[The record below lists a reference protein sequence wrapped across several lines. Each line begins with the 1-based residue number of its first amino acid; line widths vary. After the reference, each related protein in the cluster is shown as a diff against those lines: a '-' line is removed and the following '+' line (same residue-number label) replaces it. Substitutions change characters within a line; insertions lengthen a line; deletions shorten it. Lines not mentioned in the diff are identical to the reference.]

1 MPGTRRTPIGR
12 TPIPHVSPEAVTLF
26 ERGAKLMR
34 RKPTE
39 DIERALSPVSFEL
52 GRVLGLKAW
61 NDCPLVDC
69 DCREPP
75 PFLDTRDEIEDWWR
89 SRWIREQ
96 LQDALRER
104 RKAEREARKPAG
116 QAPAPTPPPAS

>member
-12 TPIPHVSPEAVTLF
+12 PPIPHVSPEAVTLF

-39 DIERALSPVSFEL
+39 DIERALNNVSFEL

-61 NDCPLVDC
+61 NDCPLTDC
-69 DCREPP
+69 DCHSPP
-75 PFLDTRDEIEDWWR
+75 PFLDSRDEIEDWWR

-96 LQDALRER
+96 LEDALRAR
-104 RKAEREARKPAG
+104 RKAEREARKAAG
-116 QAPAPTPPPAS
+116 QAPAPSPPPA